1 MFFILTGPKNCTLL
15 SKHRIFNEQK
25 DVSTQTDITQ
35 EQLKHLVE
43 QISPKDV
50 SEGVIVEKNPEFESA
65 VLDPPDKI
73 STSPPPPPPPLP
85 VLFAKNPEF
94 KPCFMTMTK
103 CNSGSLFLDE
113 SLLSEPIE
121 NRYVTEEFKSLFG
134 ISKKDYSKTL
144 THKDSGFCD
153 SRDKVESKIE
163 IGRQYAIDLI
173 LRQMKISVGDFKTAV
188 LDLNSDII
196 TINSLKILLKLIP
209 NEKEIKI
216 LKELEINS
224 LQKSSLTLP
233 ENFLFAVSQIE
244 HYAVYMRTIEFIHT
258 YPTLQSEILKQ
269 IFCLKSAIIEVE
281 NSTFKDFLFIVF
293 VIVNRM
299 NRDRMYNNCGFK
311 ICEIMK
317 LQDVKANTNNA
328 TVAWDKYSKCNKN
341 LLTYII
347 RSISK
352 HDPTIV
358 EFCKNWS
365 NFKNVTGITDVN
377 FKNEM
382 EAFKLGIDNLSF
394 LEKIKNFPGYDIC
407 KTNLVICQNLYD
419 SLRQKIDD
427 TKSIYLSFLKK
438 LNEIEGVDTEKDV
451 ISPELFFFKSLLPL
465 SNLVKESLERDKL
478 M

>member
-1 MFFILTGPKNCTLL
+1 
-15 SKHRIFNEQK
+15 
-25 DVSTQTDITQ
+25 
-35 EQLKHLVE
+35 
-43 QISPKDV
+43 
-50 SEGVIVEKNPEFESA
+50 
-65 VLDPPDKI
+65 
-73 STSPPPPPPPLP
+73 
-85 VLFAKNPEF
+85 
-94 KPCFMTMTK
+94 
-103 CNSGSLFLDE
+103 
-113 SLLSEPIE
+113 
-121 NRYVTEEFKSLFG
+121 
-134 ISKKDYSKTL
+134 
-144 THKDSGFCD
+144 
-153 SRDKVESKIE
+153 
-163 IGRQYAIDLI
+163 
-173 LRQMKISVGDFKTAV
+173 MKISVGDFKTAV